1 MENNFIYMTN
11 GKRCPKIHNSEECIA
26 QAIKDG
32 FRKATEEE
40 VKAYLESKKGKKP
53 TTEKNSEV
61 VKETTEKKTTEKKTT
76 KKSTKK

>member
-1 MENNFIYMTN
+1 MENDFIYMTN
-11 GKRCPKIHNSEECIA
+11 GVRCPKIHNSPECIA
-26 QAIKDG
+26 QAKSDG

-61 VKETTEKKTTEKKTT
+61 VKENLTTEKKPI

>member
-1 MENNFIYMTN
+1 MENDFIYMTN
-11 GKRCPKIHNSEECIA
+11 GHRCPKIHNSPECIA
-26 QAIKDG
+26 QAESDG

-40 VKAYLESKKGKKP
+40 VKAYLESKGKKP

-61 VKETTEKKTTEKKTT
+61 VKEPTEKKPV

>member
-1 MENNFIYMTN
+1 MEKEDFIYMTN

-32 FRKATEEE
+32 FRKATDEE

-61 VKETTEKKTTEKKTT
+61 VKETTEKKPV